1 MTLWIKSV
9 YASIPTVD
17 AECLD
22 NFIFRLLE
30 EIVEDGSVAVG
41 RTAFATMED
50 DHDKKVNH

>member
-1 MTLWIKSV
+1 MTLWLKSV